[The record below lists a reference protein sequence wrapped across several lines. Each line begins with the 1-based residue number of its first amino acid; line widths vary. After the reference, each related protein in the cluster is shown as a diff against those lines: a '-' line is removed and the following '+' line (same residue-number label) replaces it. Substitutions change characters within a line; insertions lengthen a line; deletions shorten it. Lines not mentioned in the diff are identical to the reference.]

1 MEIDLPPRLLPRPQ
15 DPPRGVRVKHSFLTK
30 HVNVVDGERA
40 RVTEI
45 LQCWNLNI
53 NDILGGYFS
62 CTAPRNNNK
71 KFLVE
76 GGMHAESL
84 RLSSH

>member
-1 MEIDLPPRLLPRPQ
+1 MEIDLPPRLLPHPQ
-15 DPPRGVRVKHSFLTK
+15 DPLRGVHVKHTLLTK

-53 NDILGGYFS
+53 NDVLGGYFS
-62 CTAPRNNNK
+62 YTAPKNK
-71 KFLVE
+71 KNPTTTSS
-76 GGMHAESL
+76 GGRHAC
-84 RLSSH
+84 

>member
-45 LQCWNLNI
+45 LQRWNLNI
-53 NDILGGYFS
+53 NDVLGGYFS
-62 CTAPRNNNK
+62 RATPRNK
-71 KFLVE
+71 KFNKNVHVPVE
-76 GGMHAESL
+76 TYILNH
-84 RLSSH
+84 